1 MKICIKF
8 SFIACFLVHNSA
20 SLHSQSIQIINKSF
34 EGFPGAGSSDSK
46 IFQLTGWND
55 NGDSLMSPPDIH
67 PCKVWNV
74 TQKPSDGS
82 TYLGMVVRDN
92 NTTEKVYQHL
102 SSPLKKGRLYQ
113 FTIDLCQSLAYE
125 SRSIISNR
133 QTNYMIPACLGV
145 DGITGA
151 GDMVQNLYTTEAVT
165 NKEWQKYTIRF
176 IAKQD
181 IDYLML
187 SAAYEEPCVEA
198 YGGHILLDNMSD
210 IEPITCNL
218 KESGPSLKE
227 LIFGNKIIT
236 MDTLRQ
242 YGYWVTYKRYGAI
255 RHSIYSKGKNHFY
268 FLNDEKGIPMLYK
281 VILGSEDGLL
291 QGQIQI
297 GASPSSVENC
307 VTENE
312 VINGESYLSSSTELG
327 KISWDN
333 GKISRIY
340 GSWSY

>member
-8 SFIACFLVHNSA
+8 SFITCYLVLNSA
-20 SLHSQSIQIINKSF
+20 SLHSQTIPIKNKSF
-34 EGFPGAGSSDSK
+34 EGFPSNNSK
-46 IFQLTGWND
+46 YLENFELMSWYNL
-55 NGDSLMSPPDIH
+55 GDSLESPPDIH
-67 PCKVWNV
+67 PCNRFNV
-74 TQKPSDGS
+74 DQKPSDGS
-82 TYLGMVVRDN
+82 TFLGMVVRDN
-92 NTTEKVYQHL
+92 NTTEKIYQHL
-102 SSPLKKGRLYQ
+102 SSPIKKGRLYQ
-113 FTIDLCQSLAYE
+113 FTIDLCQSLSYKSV
-125 SRSIISNR
+125 SRISR
-133 QTNYMIPACLGV
+133 RPMNYTIPTCLSV
-145 DGITGA
+145 DGITA
-151 GDMVQNLYTTEAVT
+151 TKELIQNLYTTEAVT
-165 NKEWQKYTIRF
+165 NNEWQKYTIRF
-176 IAKQD
+176 IAHQD
-181 IDYLML
+181 IDYLRL

-198 YGGHILLDNMSD
+198 YGGNILLDNMSD
-210 IEPITCNL
+210 IEPITCNF

-227 LIFGNKIIT
+227 LIFGNKKIT
-236 MDTLRQ
+236 MDTLRKC
-242 YGYWVTYKRYGAI
+242 GYWVKYNRYGAI

-312 VINGESYLSSSTELG
+312 VINGESYLSSSKELG

-340 GSWSY
+340 GYWSY

>member
-55 NGDSLMSPPDIH
+55 NGDSLESPPDIH
-67 PCKVWNV
+67 PCNRFGV

-113 FTIDLCQSLAYE
+113 FTIDLCQSLSYE
-125 SRSIISNR
+125 SRSRISR
-133 QTNYMIPACLGV
+133 RPLNYTIPTCLSI
-145 DGITGA
+145 DGITA
-151 GDMVQNLYTTEAVT
+151 TKELVQNLYTTEAVT

-218 KESGPSLKE
+218 KESGTSLKE
-227 LIFGNKIIT
+227 LIFGNKKIT

-242 YGYWVTYKRYGAI
+242 CGYWVKYNRYDAI